1 MAVVETIKIEGDASG
16 AVSAFNKT
24 TTAAKKTKDAAK
36 ESNKTIESG
45 LGAIDRRT
53 GGAVSAF
60 KGLTGGIKKAAAGF
74 KTLRGAVI
82 ATGIG
87 ALLIA
92 ITSLVAYFT
101 KTEKGAQTLRV
112 IMAALGQ
119 VLAKVMDVAVGIGES
134 LVNAF
139 SNPQKALKD
148 FANLIKDNII
158 NRFTGLMEL
167 LPALGEAITLVFSG
181 KFGEAGKVA
190 TNAVAK
196 VALGVE
202 DVTGKVG
209 DMVNGVKA
217 FGTAIAESTMAAAR
231 LEGQMNAVKV
241 AERQLTSERAK
252 ANKEIIKARLIA
264 DDITKSTEER
274 SAAILEAGRLEQ
286 EVSDKELSTQRER
299 LRILEA
305 QAKLSTSDEATLDE
319 IENAR
324 ARVYDLEGANLSRRK
339 RLQTE
344 IIALKQEELA
354 IEKEAEKVAAEKK
367 KVEDDAAAEV
377 EKKKK
382 ELYEKALDTL
392 KTQEQREIDAVKT
405 KYAELLLLD
414 TLSID
419 QRISLQQMQS
429 DELLSIEQKTADA
442 QTAINNKRIADETA
456 VQDAIHAARVG
467 NLSNLQSTIGKLGSL
482 FEEGTAASKTAAIA
496 EIAIG
501 TGVGFI
507 NGLDIAQKSAKA
519 AGPGAAFAFPLF
531 YASQIAA
538 VLASASQAKKILS
551 TAKGGGSVPSVS
563 PPSITSP
570 SQPPQFNVVGQGGV
584 NQLAQ
589 SIGSQ
594 NNKPMR
600 AYVVGGDVTTSQ
612 ELERKRIKTATFG

>member
-16 AVSAFNKT
+16 AVNAFNKT
-24 TTAAKKTKDAAK
+24 TDAAKKTGTAAK

-45 LGAIDRRT
+45 LSAIDKRT

-60 KGLTGGIKKAAAGF
+60 KGLTGGLKSAVGGF

-148 FANLIKDNII
+148 FANLLKDNII
-158 NRFTGLMEL
+158 NRLTGLMEL
-167 LPALGEAITLVFSG
+167 LPSLGKAINLVFSG
-181 KFGEAGKVA
+181 KFKEAGKVA

-202 DVTGKVG
+202 DVTAKVG
-209 DMVNGVKA
+209 DMVNGIKA
-217 FGTAIAESTMAAAR
+217 FGTAIAESTMAAAL
-231 LEGQMNAVKV
+231 LESQLNAVKV
-241 AERQLTSERAK
+241 AERQLTSERSK

-286 EVSDKELSTQRER
+286 EVSDKELRTQRER

-305 QAKLSTSDEATLDE
+305 QAALSSSNEETLNE

-344 IIALKQEELA
+344 IIALKQEELT
-354 IEKEAEKVAAEKK
+354 IEREMAKARQDSIKGITDKTQKELKDSV
-367 KVEDDAAAEV
+367 
-377 EKKKK
+377 KK
-382 ELYEKALDTL
+382 ETDIIAKGQTNVSNRIQRTNAAIASSATEAVEFQSASLGDYANFAVANLD
-392 KTQEQREIDAVKT
+392 VV
-405 KYAELLLLD
+405 
-414 TLSID
+414 SG
-419 QRISLQQMQS
+419 
-429 DELLSIEQKTADA
+429 
-442 QTAINNKRIADETA
+442 AI
-456 VQDAIHAARVG
+456 G
-467 NLSNLQSTIGKLGSL
+467 NLSQAVGQNTKFGKSLAIAQAIIDTFKGANTALGSAPPP
-482 FEEGTAASKTAAIA
+482 FNFIAAAGVTAAGIANVKAIKN
-496 EIAIG
+496 
-501 TGVGFI
+501 T
-507 NGLDIAQKSAKA
+507 
-519 AGPGAAFAFPLF
+519 
-531 YASQIAA
+531 QIPT
-538 VLASASQAKKILS
+538 SASS
-551 TAKGGGSVPSVS
+551 SVS
-563 PPSITSP
+563 IPSI
-570 SQPPQFNVVGQGGV
+570 SQPSASPQFNVVGQGSV

-594 NNKPMR
+594 FNKPMR